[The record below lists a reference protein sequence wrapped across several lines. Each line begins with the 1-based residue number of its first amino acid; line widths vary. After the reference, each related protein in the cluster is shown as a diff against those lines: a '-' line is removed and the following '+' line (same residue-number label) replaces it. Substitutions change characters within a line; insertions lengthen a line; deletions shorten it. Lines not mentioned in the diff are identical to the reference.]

1 MPELRDRSAV
11 KILEIARTGYLKGL
25 FTGDVVRFDLYPYGN
40 ESSAGMGG
48 LSSLYR
54 TIAKGGFDLIVCEPN
69 FRAPWH
75 PLALFRI
82 LFSRRA
88 LSGKA
93 SISRPF
99 GLQMLRQRQLPPIAV
114 VDLEDS
120 PSINRCDR
128 YLLDRCQ
135 LYFKRELPVDG
146 WRVFAN
152 TMTPRLPTLRFRS
165 NAANLAR
172 VAKLRPVSLG
182 IPPGIEAMLPDR
194 PRDKTVDVFFAGDP
208 RGLPARENG
217 LAELAELRAQGVVV
231 DVPDRRLDRQ
241 EFYQRCAGARLVWSP
256 EGYGWDCFRHYEAA
270 ACGSVPLINYP
281 SIQRYRPLQDGTH
294 CLYYA
299 PEPGGLSQAI
309 LGALQDKAKLAA
321 MAENARDH
329 ATRFHRREII
339 GRHIVDSCLSPDG
352 GSDQR

>member
-1 MPELRDRSAV
+1 M
-11 KILEIARTGYLKGL
+11 KGL
-25 FTGDVVRFDLYPYGN
+25 TSLHRAI
-40 ESSAGMGG
+40 AG
-48 LSSLYR
+48 S
-54 TIAKGGFDLIVCEPN
+54 GFDLIVCEPN

-75 PLALFRI
+75 PSTLFRI

-88 LSGKA
+88 LSGNA

-128 YLLDRCQ
+128 YLLDRCR

-165 NAANLAR
+165 NRANLAR
-172 VAKLRPVSLG
+172 LAKLRPVSLG
-182 IPPGIEAMLPDR
+182 IPPGIEAMLPDG
-194 PRDKTVDVFFAGDP
+194 PQDKTADVFFAGDP

-217 LAELAELRAQGVVV
+217 LAELTRLRAQGVVV

-241 EFYQRCAGARLVWSP
+241 EFYRRCAGARMVWSP

-281 SIQRYRPLQDGTH
+281 PILRYQPLQDGTH

-299 PEPGGLSQAI
+299 PEPGGLGSAI
-309 LGALQDKAKLAA
+309 LGALQDKERLAA
-321 MAENARDH
+321 MAESAREH
-329 ATRFHRREII
+329 AIRFHSREVI
-339 GRHIVDSCLSPDG
+339 GRHIVDSCLSPKG
-352 GSDQR
+352 RSEQG